1 MSNVLQK
8 RLLKKNVTKE
18 WLFDNGF
25 RFNRLFSDENIE
37 VYTYR
42 FPVYK
47 YENFT
52 ILECELRII
61 SGSGNVIIDVYDYG
75 TINKYAPFYYQE
87 YGNYGKMLEKIWAK
101 INKVIKELGI
111 EEGEASDGSKNKKDK
126 RRCNYTNKRK

>member
-18 WLFDNGF
+18 WLFNNGF

-52 ILECELRII
+52 VLECELRII
-61 SGSGNVIIDVYDYG
+61 SGSDNVIIDVYDYG
-75 TINKYAPFYYQE
+75 TINKYAPFYYME
-87 YGNYGKMLEKIWAK
+87 YGNYDSMLKEIWLK
-101 INKVIKELGI
+101 INKVIKTLGI
-111 EEGEASDGSKNKKDK
+111 KEGNASDGSKNKKDK
-126 RRCNYTNKRK
+126 RKCNYTNKRK